1 MIKLVIN
8 DKQGLVQQTSES
20 GGCLGIKQSRS
31 AEGTFVAATNTII
44 SPSITIPKDSVITA
58 FHVVITDGIT
68 SGEAGNM
75 GVKFGV
81 TGDDDKFMALSADS
95 FHAVGDAEND
105 LAKGNGNST
114 SIALSA
120 ALDIAG
126 NNTALTAVAGT
137 MHLEADTEIFGTIVR
152 TNAVPAAV
160 PLTAGKARF
169 LIEFITLS

>member
-1 MIKLVIN
+1 MIKLVVN

-20 GGCLGIKQSRS
+20 GGCLGLKQCRS
-31 AEGTFVAATNTII
+31 AEGTFVATTNTII

-58 FHVVITDGIT
+58 FHVVVTDDIK

-81 TGDDDKFMALSADS
+81 TGDDDKFMALDADS
-95 FHAVGDAEND
+95 LHAVGDTESD

-114 SIALSA
+114 SLLLSA

-126 NNTALTAVAGT
+126 NNTVLSAVAGA
-137 MHLEADTEIFGTIVR
+137 MHVEADTEIFGTIVR
-152 TNAVPAAV
+152 ATAAPAPIA
-160 PLTAGKARF
+160 LTAGKARF
-169 LIEFITLS
+169 IIEFITLS